1 MTALKPRDRQ
11 LVLARLA
18 LPVIAGGRGCAV
30 SCGAADLAHLVELA
44 TGIGHPDNDHDVME
58 EGAVEAG
65 QGGLLPTVLGSG
77 TAEHTA
83 DLADQ
88 RALRPEAAG
97 VIEEISHLPGH
108 VSEPRRAAEDDR
120 IGGG

>member
-1 MTALKPRDRQ
+1 MTALKTRDRQ

-18 LPVIAGGRGCAV
+18 LPVIAGDRGGAVRCA
-30 SCGAADLAHLVELA
+30 AADLAHLVELA
-44 TGIGHPDNDHDVME
+44 TGIGHPDNDHAVME

-65 QGGLLPTVLGSG
+65 QGGLLSAVLGGG
-77 TAEHTA
+77 TAEHAA

-97 VIEEISHLPGH
+97 VIEEVAHLPGH
-108 VSEPRRAAEDDR
+108 VSEPRRAAE
-120 IGGG
+120 